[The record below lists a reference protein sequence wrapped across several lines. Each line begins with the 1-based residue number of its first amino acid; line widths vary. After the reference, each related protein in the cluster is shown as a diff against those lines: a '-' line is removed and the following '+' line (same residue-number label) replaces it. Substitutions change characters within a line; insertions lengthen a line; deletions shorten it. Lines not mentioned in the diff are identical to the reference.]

1 MEETGVP
8 RGNRGILGFIGF
20 IWYPEETT
28 DLQEGMF
35 PFMLSFSGFEFSIIL
50 HIHLYLLVEL
60 QFLAIHIAVHHY
72 SSLQLCF
79 FYLKVKEIGLHT
91 AYLYQQ
97 QVRAY
102 IRELMALPHL
112 PANHIIPA
120 FQQLK
125 ERCPRTNE
133 KLLDLLPYFDENWVN
148 STSRPPAS
156 WSIFKHMV
164 RTNDDVE
171 GWHYSE

>member
-1 MEETGVP
+1 MEYLQRAKVWYIDATFRVMREPFKQLLSVHSFVCTGDAQKQVP
-8 RGNRGILGFIGF
+8 LCFVLMSRRKKSDYTAVFRALL
-20 IWYPEETT
+20 EL
-28 DLQEGMF
+28 LQE
-35 PFMLSFSGFEFSIIL
+35 PPAVQKAVLDFE
-50 HIHLYLLVEL
+50 
-60 QFLAIHIAVHHY
+60 
-72 SSLQLCF
+72 
-79 FYLKVKEIGLHT
+79 
-91 AYLYQQ
+91 
-97 QVRAY
+97 RA
-102 IRELMALPHL
+102 
-112 PANHIIPA
+112 ANHIIPA